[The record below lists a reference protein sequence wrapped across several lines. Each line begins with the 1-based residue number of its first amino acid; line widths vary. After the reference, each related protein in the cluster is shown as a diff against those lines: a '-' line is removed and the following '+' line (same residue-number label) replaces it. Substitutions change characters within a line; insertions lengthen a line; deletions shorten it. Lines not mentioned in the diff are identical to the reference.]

1 MKEKE
6 LKRKYDKASELHEES
21 FKLLKEYVHGMLE
34 LHGGSIGFE
43 VKDYDDFEEDGDEYY
58 NQFPVVVDIDGK
70 YDTFPLAVTKVWIN
84 EDEKIRVDGE
94 EQGDWGSQWRESL
107 DTREDYATYHSLA
120 YFIDE
125 VGNTGH
131 KFYKVVV

>member
-34 LHGGSIGFE
+34 LHGGSIGFK
-43 VKDYDDFEEDGDEYY
+43 VKDNDACEEDGEDYY
-58 NQFPVVVDIDGK
+58 DQFPVTIDIDGRH
-70 YDTFPLAVTKVWIN
+70 DTFPLAVTKVYLL
-84 EDEKIRVDGE
+84 DGDCIRVDGE
-94 EQGDWGSQWRESL
+94 EQGDWGNEWHEFL
-107 DTREDYATYHSLA
+107 YTRGDYATYHSLA

-125 VGNTGH
+125 VLEREQKMNL
-131 KFYKVVV
+131 